1 MNSRGRV
8 VEPNRSAAFRFIFV
22 SALMSAVS
30 FSIVLPILP
39 HLVRKMSGGDLASAA
54 EWMILFASVWGLA
67 QFVSAPV
74 LGALSDRYGRRPVL
88 LISSFG
94 LGLDY
99 LFMAVAPSLSLLL
112 VGRIISGATS
122 ASLATAHAYVADVV
136 PQDRRAA
143 AFGQLASS
151 ISIGFLVGP
160 VVGGLLGEID
170 LRLPYLVAAVVT
182 LLNGLYGL
190 LILPESL
197 PPESRANGFELR
209 SPLKASGF
217 ELLRSRPMLARLA
230 GISFLNSL
238 ANMIWGSVW
247 VLFCAHRFG
256 WSPLEMGIATFAAGV
271 VGVGV
276 QAWGVG
282 RIVRAV
288 GEGKTLLIGAAVGL
302 ANLIYV
308 AFAPNTWWYAASV
321 LPAAFS
327 LLLGPGLQGIISA
340 NAGPDEQGRVRGAM
354 QGLSGIATVV
364 GPPIYGAAFAWS
376 LRQSSG
382 VDLSGVALVI
392 AAGFMAAAFF
402 LSLLV
407 VRRTPS

>member
-1 MNSRGRV
+1 
-8 VEPNRSAAFRFIFV
+8 
-22 SALMSAVS
+22 MSAIS

-39 HLVRKMSGGDLASAA
+39 HLVGKMSGGDIASAA
-54 EWMILFASVWGLA
+54 EWMMVFASAWGLA
-67 QFVSAPV
+67 QFVFAPV
-74 LGALSDRYGRRPVL
+74 LGALSDRFGRRPVL
-88 LISSFG
+88 LISAFG

-99 LFMAVAPSLSLLL
+99 LFMAIAPSLSLLL

-136 PQDRRAA
+136 PQERRAA

-160 VVGGLLGEID
+160 VIGGWLGDID
-170 LRLPYLVAAVVT
+170 LRLPYLVAAAVT

-197 PPESRANGFELR
+197 PVENR
-209 SPLKASGF
+209 SNAVEFKSPWKASGF
-217 ELLRSRPMLARLA
+217 EVLRSRPVLARLA
-230 GISFLNSL
+230 SISFLNSL

-256 WSPLEMGIATFAAGV
+256 WSPLEMGVATFAAGL

-282 RIVRAV
+282 RVVRAV
-288 GEGKTLLIGAAVGL
+288 GEGKTLLIGAAVGF
-302 ANLIYV
+302 ANLVYV
-308 AFAPNTWWYAASV
+308 AFAPDTWWYAASV

-327 LLLGPGLQGIISA
+327 LLLGPGLQGMISA
-340 NAGPDEQGRVRGAM
+340 NAGPDEQGRVRGAL
-354 QGLSGIATVV
+354 QGLNGIATVV
-364 GPPIYGAAFAWS
+364 GPPIYGISFAWS

-382 VDLSGVALVI
+382 MDLSGAPLLVG
-392 AAGFMAAAFF
+392 AGFMAAAFF
-402 LSLLV
+402 LSLAV
-407 VRRTPS
+407 VRRTLP